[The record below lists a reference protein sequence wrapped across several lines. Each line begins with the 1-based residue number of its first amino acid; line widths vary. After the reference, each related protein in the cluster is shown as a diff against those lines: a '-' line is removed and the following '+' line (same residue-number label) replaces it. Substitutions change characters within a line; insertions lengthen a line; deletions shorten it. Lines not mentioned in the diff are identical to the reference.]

1 MCRVVSCQFASF
13 AEACLLLINAP
24 HRQRI
29 LARSTPDRFGAHT
42 QSARVLRPL
51 PRACRREHS
60 PGSRGRRH
68 PSRVH
73 ACDRLPVAI
82 GSRRLDV
89 LAPEPGWRLP
99 AVSRHASS
107 TAAGGAWA
115 GGCSRECGKR
125 PIRWARA
132 RAPGSCS
139 LPLSPP
145 PGAPMPTPLEAGA
158 SAPASPRAPQ
168 RHHPQQARW
177 ATVKL
182 HLLGRR
188 VLDLDGTP

>member
-1 MCRVVSCQFASF
+1 MSRAAAS
-13 AEACLLLINAP
+13 CLLCVFLPNCLSVCVSVSRLKPPPPPA
-24 HRQRI
+24 HS
-29 LARSTPDRFGAHT
+29 RSLVTDRSLGATTDRFGAHT
-42 QSARVLRPL
+42 QSARVSRPL

-60 PGSRGRRH
+60 PGSRGRCH
-68 PSRVH
+68 PSPAH
-73 ACDRLPVAI
+73 ACDRLPVAR
-82 GSRRLDV
+82 GRRRLDV

-145 PGAPMPTPLEAGA
+145 PAVPTPTPLEAGA
-158 SAPASPRAPQ
+158 TAPASTRAPQ
-168 RHHPQQARW
+168 RHHPHQAR
-177 ATVKL
+177 
-182 HLLGRR
+182 
-188 VLDLDGTP
+188 